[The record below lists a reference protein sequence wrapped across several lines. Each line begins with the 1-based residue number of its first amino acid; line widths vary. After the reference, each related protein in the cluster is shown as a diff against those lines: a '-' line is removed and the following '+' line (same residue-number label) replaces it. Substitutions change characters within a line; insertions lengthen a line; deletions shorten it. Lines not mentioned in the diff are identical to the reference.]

1 MWTLWTLQTDWGK
14 CNPEN
19 LFLSL
24 VLSLSC
30 SLGSCALLFTL
41 VLLCVVLLRYHH
53 HYDQHCYCIGFI
65 ITFCS
70 RESKL
75 SGVRREREHI
85 KTRLLYFGTTTKP
98 SSISNIIMINWC
110 SIQFCY
116 HHTFCFLLTRS
127 FTLSLSF
134 CVTNYYTLLFRRS
147 TMLSFWLSL
156 RLSWDVLLSPFL
168 THSSILTVQSS
179 CRKAIAK

>member
-1 MWTLWTLQTDWGK
+1 MCGHSERYKPTEVNVIQKTCSFPW
-14 CNPEN
+14 
-19 LFLSL
+19 
-24 VLSLSC
+24 C
-30 SLGSCALLFTL
+30 SLPFLFTRQLCFTFYTSAALCSAFALSSPLPPALLLHWFYYHI
-41 VLLCVVLLRYHH
+41 LLK
-53 HYDQHCYCIGFI
+53 
-65 ITFCS
+65 

-127 FTLSLSF
+127 FTLSLS
-134 CVTNYYTLLFRRS
+134 
-147 TMLSFWLSL
+147 
-156 RLSWDVLLSPFL
+156 LLSCNKLLHTSF
-168 THSSILTVQSS
+168 
-179 CRKAIAK
+179 